1 MRFGIPCCHVYGMFL
16 FICVCIC
23 TLYGSLIPNISPKSV
38 QTCMQTF
45 TDDFLKFFCG
55 GDT

>member
-23 TLYGSLIPNISPKSV
+23 TLYGSLIPNLSPKSV